1 MKLLYHHHMKILIAD
16 DHELYRDALS
26 ILVQRLEEPTK
37 IYLSSN
43 YTDLLQLAQSAD
55 DWDLMLVDLNMP
67 GLSYYDGI
75 AQLSTQHPTT
85 PIIVVTS
92 SDDPKDSQLA
102 LKAGALGYM
111 SKSMKS
117 EDMLNAIKLM
127 LSSGISIH
135 PNHSTDTSTDS
146 AELNELTPRQQDV
159 LRQLCQ
165 GESNKRIARNLE
177 LSEHTV
183 KLHVR
188 AILQA
193 LNAENRTQAVIIAK
207 QLFTQEIDPQ

>member
-1 MKLLYHHHMKILIAD
+1 MLYYHHMKILIAD

-26 ILVQRLEEPTK
+26 ILVQRLEGPTE
-37 IYLSSN
+37 IHLTSS
-43 YTDLLQLAQSAD
+43 YTELLQLTKATD
-55 DWDLMLVDLNMP
+55 NWDLMLVDLNMP
-67 GLSYYDGI
+67 GLSYYEGI
-75 AQLSTQHPTT
+75 AQLLVQQPNT

-92 SDDPKDSQLA
+92 SDDPKDSQLS
-102 LKAGALGYM
+102 LQAGALGYM

-117 EDMLNAIKLM
+117 DDMLSAIKLM

-135 PNHSTDTSTDS
+135 PNHSTNLSTESTLSD
-146 AELNELTPRQQDV
+146 LTPRQQDV
-159 LRQLCQ
+159 LKQLCQ
-165 GESNKRIARNLE
+165 GESNKRIARNLD

-188 AILQA
+188 AILQT

-207 QLFTQEIDPQ
+207 QLLPQQTDR

>member
-1 MKLLYHHHMKILIAD
+1 MKILIAD

-26 ILVQRLEEPTK
+26 ILIQRLDEPTE
-37 IYLSSN
+37 IHHSSS
-43 YTDLLQLAQSAD
+43 YTELLEQAEAGD
-55 DWDLMLVDLNMP
+55 NWDLMLVDLNMP

-75 AQLSTQHPTT
+75 AQLSAQHPDT

-92 SDDPKDSQLA
+92 SSDPKDSQRA

-127 LSSGISIH
+127 LTNGISIH
-135 PNHSTDTSTDS
+135 PNHPSTPESSLDD
-146 AELNELTPRQQDV
+146 LTPRQQEV
-159 LRQLCQ
+159 LTLLCN
-165 GESNKRIARNLE
+165 GESNKRIALNLD

-188 AILQA
+188 AILQT

-207 QLFTQEIDPQ
+207 QLLNEKHT

>member
-1 MKLLYHHHMKILIAD
+1 MKILIAD

-26 ILVQRLEEPTK
+26 ILVQRLDQPAE
-37 IYLSSN
+37 IHLSSS
-43 YTDLLQLAQSAD
+43 YTELLVLAKAD
-55 DWDLMLVDLNMP
+55 GDWDLMLVDLNMP
-67 GLSYYDGI
+67 GLSYYEGI
-75 AQLSTQHPTT
+75 AQLSAQHPNT

-92 SDDPKDSQLA
+92 SNDPKDSQRA

-111 SKSMKS
+111 SKAMKS
-117 EDMLNAIKLM
+117 DDMLNAIKLM
-127 LSSGISIH
+127 LSNGISIH
-135 PNHSTDTSTDS
+135 PNHPSTPESSLAD
-146 AELNELTPRQQDV
+146 LTPRQQEV
-159 LRQLCQ
+159 LTLLCN
-165 GESNKRIARNLE
+165 GESNKRIALNLD

-207 QLFTQEIDPQ
+207 QLIDQEAAQ

>member
-1 MKLLYHHHMKILIAD
+1 MKILIAD

-26 ILVQRLEEPTK
+26 ILVQRLDEPTE
-37 IYLSSN
+37 IHLSSS
-43 YTDLLQLAQSAD
+43 YTELLQLAEISD
-55 DWDLMLVDLNMP
+55 NWGLMLVDLNMP

-75 AQLSTQHPTT
+75 AQLSTQHPNT

-92 SDDPKDSQLA
+92 SSDPEDSQRA
-102 LKAGALGYM
+102 LRAGALGYM

-117 EDMLNAIKLM
+117 DDMLNAIKLM

-135 PNHSTDTSTDS
+135 PNHPVAPDS
-146 AELNELTPRQQDV
+146 SLTALTPRQQEV
-159 LRQLCQ
+159 LELLCN
-165 GESNKRIARNLE
+165 GESNKRIALNLD

-188 AILQA
+188 AILNT
-193 LNAENRTQAVIIAK
+193 LKAENRTQAVIIAK
-207 QLFTQEIDPQ
+207 SLLNKHIES